1 MMQTLQ
7 ILQVILFSI
16 PILTLLAIG
25 VTILFRP
32 VSILNRGWFLV
43 VLIPLLL
50 ANSLTILASRSGNVH
65 MDWRAWLILGADLV
79 LIAGAVWFSR
89 GLIIYGLTPETVERI
104 VAEGLSQ
111 IGFSVDTHST
121 EKRDLFGR
129 TRDARLLTAE
139 QAGQTVLLWI
149 TARFYEVL
157 LRPEHHQGTKFL
169 RNALPALR
177 EEMVPY
183 DFKTHAVGVLYIV
196 LALVFAILTWIF
208 FFEPRFILIN

>member
-1 MMQTLQ
+1 MIQTLQ

-32 VSILNRGWFLV
+32 VSILNRRWFLV

-50 ANSLTILASRSGNVH
+50 ANTLTILAGDGDVNL
-65 MDWRAWLILGADLV
+65 DWRAWLILGADLV
-79 LIAGAVWFSR
+79 LIAGAVWFSS
-89 GLIIYGLTPETVERI
+89 GFIIYGLTPETVERI
-104 VAEGLSQ
+104 IADALSQ
-111 IGFSVDTHST
+111 IGFAVETRST
-121 EKRDLFGR
+121 EKRDLFGKS
-129 TRDARLLTAE
+129 RDARLLTAE
-139 QAGQTVLLWI
+139 QAGQTARLWI

-157 LRPEHHQGTKFL
+157 LRSEPQQGTKFL
-169 RNALPALR
+169 RQALPALR
-177 EEMVPY
+177 DEMVPY
-183 DFKTHAVGVLYIV
+183 DFKTHAVGVLYII